1 MQYLGRQCV
10 RYFNFKHARSGGLFE
25 DRFKSSLVQGEKC
38 LLACLQ
44 YIELNPVRA
53 GMVKDPG
60 DYRWSSYAA
69 RGFCQKVNLSTLHI
83 IYQSLSDDPAE
94 PVRIY
99 RELIGASLGA
109 DTIVEIR
116 PCVNEGLIL
125 VAESFREQ
133 FTSLTGDAV

>member
-1 MQYLGRQCV
+1 M
-10 RYFNFKHARSGGLFE
+10 FE
-25 DRFKSSLVQGEKC
+25 DRFKSSLVQGEKY

-69 RGFCQKVNLSTLHI
+69 RGFCQKVNRWTLHI
-83 IYQSLSDDPAE
+83 IYQSLSDDPVE
-94 PVRIY
+94 PTRIY

-109 DTIVEIR
+109 DTIVGIR
-116 PCVNEGLIL
+116 HCVNKGLIL
-125 VAESFREQ
+125 GTESFREQ